1 VDLCGGELAYA
12 AGLHPTTLRNAKL
25 VCSRIPVSCRRDEL
39 SWSHHCEIGK
49 TFTAANDITHWLQ
62 VAVEEKLTRTEL
74 RQRIRMQRA
83 SPALAAPDGS
93 PLDTEHFSLL
103 RELRAIDRH
112 LQKSRPLWEQWSGQS
127 CRLAQAELESLAAFV
142 QAIQDKAGASG
153 SRDVGRTAKCVLAE
167 AS

>member
-1 VDLCGGELAYA
+1 M
-12 AGLHPTTLRNAKL
+12 
-25 VCSRIPVSCRRDEL
+25 SCRRDEL